1 MYLANF
7 DFCTLGMTTVDT
19 EGEQAA
25 ARKRTTV
32 LTNSRSIAEV
42 LRLAQCDGRH
52 KHECLM
58 GGRANACEVYQEKFV
73 RHICVGIRKDFD
85 GSDLA
90 AQTGEVA
97 RDGRPVGEAYVNRGI
112 A

>member
-1 MYLANF
+1 MYLASF
-7 DFCTLGMTTVDT
+7 DFCTPGMTTVDT

-25 ARKRTTV
+25 ARKRTTL

-52 KHECLM
+52 KHERLM
-58 GGRANACEVYQEKFV
+58 GGRANACVVYQEKFV
-73 RHICVGIRKDFD
+73 RHICAGIRKEFD
-85 GSDLA
+85 SNLA
-90 AQTGEVA
+90 AQTGEAA